1 MSRKQW
7 VIFSILIW
15 AACSPQPPAPDVD
28 INTMKVIIWDL
39 MKADEYVLNV
49 RHRDSSENIKPV
61 LAQYQATVYQLH
73 NIAEAD
79 FKKAYKQY
87 AENPVLMKELYDSVQ
102 AVSQRRSRAQI
113 IPTSP
118 KIN

>member
-1 MSRKQW
+1 MF
-7 VIFSILIW
+7 VW
-15 AACSPQPPAPDVD
+15 AACSPQPPAPEVD
-28 INTMKVIIWDL
+28 INTMKGIIWDL

-49 RHRDSSENIKPV
+49 RARDSSEDVKPI
-61 LAQYQATVYQLH
+61 LAKYQATVYQLH
-73 NIAEAD
+73 KIAEAD

-87 AENPVLMKELYDSVQ
+87 AENPVLMKELYDSVL